1 MKTVFNYRLQ
11 NRTGTCSRNTPRS
24 SLAGRGD
31 TPWVPIVGAYQL
43 LCRQSCLLKPKQ
55 TNQSGRPCVCASARV
70 IPVRYP
76 GVKSLCLTS
85 QPKSKSALCHNPVR
99 VCPSTLS
106 VSSVSYTTPTYP
118 VCPTSLCPLSCAQH
132 HRRSRGAT
140 HATVP
145 GAVCPTPQGYPCSAL
160 CHTPVLAGVHPAH
173 GGRKHSTPFKG
184 PRSHSEGLRG
194 LPGTKTLC
202 KAC

>member
-11 NRTGTCSRNTPRS
+11 NRTGTCSRNTDRS

-31 TPWVPIVGAYQL
+31 TPWVPIVGAHQR

-55 TNQSGRPCVCASARV
+55 TNWSGRPCVCASARV
-70 IPVRYP
+70 IPVHYP
-76 GVKSLCLTS
+76 GVKPLCLTS
-85 QPKSKSALCHNPVR
+85 HSRSACYSRHNPVR

-106 VSSVSYTTPTYP
+106 VCSVSCTTPTYP

-132 HRRSRGAT
+132 HRRGRGAT

-145 GAVCPTPQGYPCSAL
+145 SAVCANPQSCPSVPYVIPWS
-160 CHTPVLAGVHPAH
+160 LAG
-173 GGRKHSTPFKG
+173 GTPG
-184 PRSHSEGLRG
+184 AYRL
-194 LPGTKTLC
+194 
-202 KAC
+202 